1 MVVFTSSPFN
11 LVQGSQISI
20 VISSTNMFGTSVT
33 TTNVY
38 GGLIAVVPSAPVL
51 QNNLVLTSSVSIAL

>member
-1 MVVFTSSPFN
+1 
-11 LVQGSQISI
+11 
-20 VISSTNMFGTSVT
+20 MFGTSVT